1 MKTIKMIS
9 VICIAMALAAGPAV
23 SEQDTAKEPRF
34 DYNNMRQD
42 ELMQIMNVLETQ
54 AGTLKKNQ
62 AKYKRG
68 VNPEYEEIQSKIEEL
83 EGEREAAYKKLSE
96 RWQEGDLASGKPRKD
111 NAEGSAAR

>member
-1 MKTIKMIS
+1 MKTIKILV
-9 VICIAMALAAGPAV
+9 VIFIAATFAAGSAA
-23 SEQDTAKEPRF
+23 SEQDAAKEPRF

-68 VNPEYEEIQSKIEEL
+68 VNPEYEEIQNKIEDL
-83 EGEREAAYKKLSE
+83 EGERAAAYKKLSE
-96 RWQEGDLASGKPRKD
+96 RWQESD
-111 NAEGSAAR
+111 